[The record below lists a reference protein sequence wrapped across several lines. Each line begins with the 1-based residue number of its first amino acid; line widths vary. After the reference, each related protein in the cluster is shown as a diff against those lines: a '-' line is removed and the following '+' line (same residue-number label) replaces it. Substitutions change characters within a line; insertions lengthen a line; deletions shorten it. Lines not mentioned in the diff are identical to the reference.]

1 MATNTRFAMRSGGHM
16 PNPGSNNV
24 NGGVLIGLDRLNST
38 RMAQVDGVEVAQVGP
53 GLRWAQV
60 YEWTSSKGRMVNGGR
75 YSYVSTFLPRM
86 FVVAC

>member
-1 MATNTRFAMRSGGHM
+1 MRILVATNTRFAMRSGGHM

-38 RMAQVDGVEVAQVGP
+38 KIAQVGGAEVAQVGP

-60 YEWTSSKGRMVNGGR
+60 YEYTSKLGKMVNGGR
-75 YSYVSTFLPRM
+75 YS
-86 FVVAC
+86 